1 MSGLCFF
8 DGISGVQAAVVI
20 EPGEETLPQCVLH
33 FGQDYA
39 IHSLVDYPKY
49 TLGQVEDAID
59 NLPDHLKQDL
69 EREVS
74 LDILFHFFSVIS
86 TQ

>member
-1 MSGLCFF
+1 
-8 DGISGVQAAVVI
+8 
-20 EPGEETLPQCVLH
+20 
-33 FGQDYA
+33 
-39 IHSLVDYPKY
+39 VDYPKY